1 MSIPE
6 QEAQTIK
13 ATEAAKPSSL
23 LEPVDET
30 ISSLKFQF
38 PHKYTRK
45 RVYLDRL
52 LLSSIK
58 LWVLVGDGGLSLIDQ
73 SITVCGW
80 TRTMR
85 DQGGFCFVSLNDGSC
100 INCLQVVVD
109 SSVPGYKDLL
119 KSGNVSVSLQITGK
133 VVKSPAKGQV
143 VEMQAAEIKVLG
155 TTDSAKY
162 PLSKKSHTL
171 EHLRD
176 YAHLRARTNTV

>member
-58 LWVLVGDGGLSLIDQ
+58 L
-73 SITVCGW
+73 
-80 TRTMR
+80 
-85 DQGGFCFVSLNDGSC
+85 
-100 INCLQVVVD
+100 
-109 SSVPGYKDLL
+109 
-119 KSGNVSVSLQITGK
+119 
-133 VVKSPAKGQV
+133 
-143 VEMQAAEIKVLG
+143 
-155 TTDSAKY
+155 
-162 PLSKKSHTL
+162 
-171 EHLRD
+171 
-176 YAHLRARTNTV
+176 